1 MSEEETKVILVADDE
16 KDLREALAIALA
28 NEGFSVITAEDG
40 QQAVDLALKNHPDLI
55 MLDLIMP
62 NVDGSEAL
70 KQIRADEWGKNA
82 NILILTAL
90 DDLESISEIVE
101 QGGSE
106 YLIKTE
112 WTLTDVVRKVREK
125 VGKVKKY

>member
-55 MLDLIMP
+55 MLDIIMP

-70 KQIRADEWGKNA
+70 RRIRADEWGKNA
-82 NILILTAL
+82 NIIILTAL
-90 DDLESISEIVE
+90 DDLEDISEIVE
-101 QGGSE
+101 QGGTE

-112 WTLTDVVRKVREK
+112 WTLTDVIRKVREK
-125 VGKVKKY
+125 VGKGRK

>member
-1 MSEEETKVILVADDE
+1 MSENDPKVILVADDE
-16 KDLREALAIALA
+16 KDLREALAIALS

-40 QQAVDLALKNHPDLI
+40 QQAIDLALKNHPDLI
-55 MLDLIMP
+55 MLDIIMP

-70 KQIRADEWGKNA
+70 KQIRADEWGKTA
-82 NILILTAL
+82 KIVVLTAL
-90 DDLESISEIVE
+90 DDIEDISDIVE
-101 QGGSE
+101 QGGTE

-125 VGKVKKY
+125 VGKVKK